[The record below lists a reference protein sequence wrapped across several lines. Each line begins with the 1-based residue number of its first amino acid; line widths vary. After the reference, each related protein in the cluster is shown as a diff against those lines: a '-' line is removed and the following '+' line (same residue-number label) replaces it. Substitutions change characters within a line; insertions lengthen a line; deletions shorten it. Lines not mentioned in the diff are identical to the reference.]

1 MQGEGG
7 ENVANIKSA
16 KKRIKIAERN
26 RIRNVSQRSA
36 LRTYIKRYETALA
49 AGDLAKAEQE
59 LQLVVKK
66 LDKAVTKGLIHKNKA
81 SRHKS
86 KLMKKWNEAKAAN
99 A

>member
-1 MQGEGG
+1 M
-7 ENVANIKSA
+7 ANIKSS

-26 RIRNVSQRSA
+26 RIRNVAQRSA
-36 LRTYIKRYETALA
+36 LRTYIKRYESALA
-49 AGDLAKAEQE
+49 TGDLAKAEQE

-81 SRHKS
+81 ARHKS
-86 KLMKKWNEAKAAN
+86 KLMKKWNAAKAAN

>member
-1 MQGEGG
+1 M
-7 ENVANIKSA
+7 
-16 KKRIKIAERN
+16 AERN
-26 RIRNVSQRSA
+26 RMRNMAQRSA

-59 LQLVVKK
+59 LELAVRK

-81 SRHKS
+81 ARHKS
-86 KLMKKWNEAKAAN
+86 RLMKKWQQAKAAN

>member
-1 MQGEGG
+1 M
-7 ENVANIKSA
+7 ANIKSS

-26 RIRNVSQRSA
+26 RIRNVAQRSA
-36 LRTYIKRYETALA
+36 LRTYIKRYESALA

-81 SRHKS
+81 ARHKS
-86 KLMKKWNEAKAAN
+86 KLMKKWNAAKAAN

>member
-1 MQGEGG
+1 
-7 ENVANIKSA
+7 VANIKSA
-16 KKRIKIAERN
+16 KKRIIVAERN
-26 RIRNVSQRSA
+26 RIRNVAQRSA

-59 LQLVVKK
+59 LQLVVRK

-81 SRHKS
+81 ARHKS
-86 KLMKKWNEAKAAN
+86 KLMKKWHAAKAAN

>member
-1 MQGEGG
+1 M
-7 ENVANIKSA
+7 ANIKSS
-16 KKRIKIAERN
+16 KKRIKVAERN
-26 RIRNVSQRSA
+26 RMRNMAQRSA

-59 LQLVVKK
+59 LQLAVRK

-81 SRHKS
+81 ARHKS
-86 KLMKKWNEAKAAN
+86 RLMKKWNQAKAAN